1 MSSQDAADNHPMK
14 YKPRDEEFMPL
25 TEEQKTFEL
34 WNRLHMPYSRYF
46 LPALKPIYSAVASKA
61 ASLMQDTELPK
72 ILDIG
77 SSVGEPS
84 LSIAKMLQD
93 STVLSTD
100 ISARSVVMGRARAEQ
115 NNVKNIEFFGCN
127 ADNLMFDA
135 ESFDLVSSS
144 FLLPYVDVSKV
155 ADETFRVLKLGGKL
169 LLVDFASEEA
179 DVLRPLLAVL
189 DAFVPD
195 RKQLPPQ
202 QGCYPDRWATQV
214 EQLKAELER
223 AGFQDITYE
232 KVDIELDIVVSVE
245 EAWEMY
251 REYIEQLL
259 EHQKADV
266 STAAREVFIKHLEDR
281 KLIRDGQVYLWQESR
296 ILLIEASKPMKSW
309 FQQLFE

>member
-1 MSSQDAADNHPMK
+1 
-14 YKPRDEEFMPL
+14 
-25 TEEQKTFEL
+25 
-34 WNRLHMPYSRYF
+34 MPYSRYF

-169 LLVDFASEEA
+169 LLVDFASE
-179 DVLRPLLAVL
+179 VLLFLLSL
-189 DAFVPD
+189 
-195 RKQLPPQ
+195 KSE
-202 QGCYPDRWATQV
+202 V